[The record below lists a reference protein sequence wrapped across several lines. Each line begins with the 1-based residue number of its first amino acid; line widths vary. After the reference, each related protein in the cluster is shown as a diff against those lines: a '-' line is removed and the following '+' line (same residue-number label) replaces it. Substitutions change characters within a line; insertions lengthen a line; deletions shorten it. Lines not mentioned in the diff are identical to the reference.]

1 MTDFPTANEVLI
13 AAEYA
18 CGFRPIVGD
27 PGLFE
32 SSIMRASATV
42 FGQDAYPSV
51 WDKAAALLHSLATTQ
66 ALADGNKRTAWAG
79 CWLLLGLNGYSVSS
93 TLDPDAAEEFILA
106 IAANELTWQ
115 QIAARLPEFAA
126 LPEQLDSP
134 RNEGDRS

>member
-1 MTDFPTANEVLI
+1 MTDVPTADEVLI

-51 WDKAAALLHSLATTQ
+51 WDKAAALLHSLVTTQ
-66 ALADGNKRTAWAG
+66 ALADGNKRTGWAG
-79 CWLLLGLNGYSVSS
+79 CWLLLGLNGYSVSN
-93 TLDPDAAEEFILA
+93 TLDPDAAEQFVLA
-106 IAANELTWQ
+106 IAANELTWE
-115 QIAARLPEFAA
+115 QISARLPEFAA
-126 LPEQLDSP
+126 AGQES
-134 RNEGDRS
+134 N